1 MSPLQAQIQKA
12 CMLLGLRVEIGF
24 DLDVGE
30 GQVVH
35 AIARI
40 PDLGFQNGM
49 LVFDDWAAVKAH
61 ADRVVDVFGFG
72 YSCLF
77 PSSDAEV
84 GDIEEWKKIF
94 RDWSWSGAADR
105 IPDWF

>member
-1 MSPLQAQIQKA
+1 MRPLQASIQKA
-12 CMLLGLRVEIGF
+12 CSLLGLRVEIGF

-35 AIARI
+35 AEARI

-49 LVFDDWAAVKAH
+49 LIFDDWNAVKMH
-61 ADRVVDVFGFG
+61 ADRIVDVYGFG
-72 YSCLF
+72 YSCLWR
-77 PSSDAEV
+77 SGSESV
-84 GDIEEWKKIF
+84 DIEGWKDIF
-94 RDWSWSGAADR
+94 RDWTWAGAADQ